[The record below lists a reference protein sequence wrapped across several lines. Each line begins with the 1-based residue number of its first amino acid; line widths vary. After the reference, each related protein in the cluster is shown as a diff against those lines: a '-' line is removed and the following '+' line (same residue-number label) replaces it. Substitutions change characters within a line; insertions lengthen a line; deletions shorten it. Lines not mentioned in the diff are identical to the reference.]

1 MGCRTE
7 LTHESRSRT
16 LVRTLLLSDALSH
29 VAVTL
34 LDDRTHDLLHDE
46 RRLLQQVRDLFDE
59 VAPEDAD
66 TVDALDDMID
76 HLDALFLVVVVGEFN
91 AGKSTVVNA
100 LLGDT
105 VMEEGPIPTTAKITL
120 LRYGDAPLT
129 QQRSEFLTERHVS
142 ADLHRHLT
150 LVDTPGTNSIV
161 QEHQRITEDFIP
173 RSDLVL
179 FITSYD
185 RPLTESERQFLTY
198 IREDWGRQ
206 IVFVVNKADLADSP
220 TDLQQVLTYV
230 RTNGTSILGTKPR
243 VIPTDAKDALQAQLN
258 DKPMNPD
265 NGFAELERLFS
276 ETLAG
281 PEQVA
286 LKLTAPLETADR
298 LLARLAD
305 RLDERETILARDRET
320 LNHLQTQLDV
330 ARENRINDIA
340 PHVAALADVFEE
352 VRTRGVQFLNDT
364 IRVSRIGLLRDR
376 EAFRQRFEQQVV
388 SETTHQMEA
397 VVTEAVDDLL
407 QRTVDLQQDLFQTF
421 AERVEN
427 THNRRFATDHRF
439 AYDRKDIFRRI
450 MDAADRHVRT
460 HNLQRDVKR
469 IVENVYS
476 DANIVMG
483 VGAGAA
489 IAGGFGAV
497 LLVASALD
505 AIGGLGVATGA
516 AAALYGATVLPRQRR
531 NAIDAFTTRIDTLRD
546 RIQKALRERLED
558 EVDAA
563 LNRMWKTVDPFATF
577 VETEADALSEARTTR
592 ATLRRTA
599 DDLRATVRREI
610 GEPSM

>member
-1 MGCRTE
+1 M
-7 LTHESRSRT
+7 
-16 LVRTLLLSDALSH
+16 VRTLLLSDALSH

-142 ADLHRHLT
+142 ADLLRHLT

>member
-1 MGCRTE
+1 M
-7 LTHESRSRT
+7 LFRS
-16 LVRTLLLSDALSH
+16 
-29 VAVTL
+29 
-34 LDDRTHDLLHDE
+34 
-46 RRLLQQVRDLFDE
+46 
-59 VAPEDAD
+59 
-66 TVDALDDMID
+66 
-76 HLDALFLVVVVGEFN
+76 
-91 AGKSTVVNA
+91 
-100 LLGDT
+100 
-105 VMEEGPIPTTAKITL
+105 
-120 LRYGDAPLT
+120 
-129 QQRSEFLTERHVS
+129 
-142 ADLHRHLT
+142 
-150 LVDTPGTNSIV
+150 
-161 QEHQRITEDFIP
+161 
-173 RSDLVL
+173 
-179 FITSYD
+179 
-185 RPLTESERQFLTY
+185 
-198 IREDWGRQ
+198 
-206 IVFVVNKADLADSP
+206 
-220 TDLQQVLTYV
+220 
-230 RTNGTSILGTKPR
+230 
-243 VIPTDAKDALQAQLN
+243 
-258 DKPMNPD
+258 
-265 NGFAELERLFS
+265 
-276 ETLAG
+276 
-281 PEQVA
+281 
-286 LKLTAPLETADR
+286 
-298 LLARLAD
+298 
-305 RLDERETILARDRET
+305 
-320 LNHLQTQLDV
+320 QLDV